1 MASSVLSDVPVE
13 GFSFEN
19 CKRNAF
25 LAEKGFCP
33 PKVTKTGT
41 TICGAIFKD
50 GVVLGADTRA
60 TGGDIVS
67 DKNCRKIHQMAPN
80 MMCCGAGT
88 AADCDKTTD
97 TMASQLEL
105 HRLNTG
111 RQVRLVTAV
120 RMIKQM
126 LFRYQGHVGAY
137 LILGGFDISGPHIY
151 SIAAHGSTDKVPY
164 AATGSGMLAAKAILE
179 SEWRPGM
186 EEEEAKKL
194 VRDAIAAGI
203 FNDMGSG
210 SNVDLA
216 VIKAN
221 DSIEY
226 LRGYE
231 TANVKGER
239 RLKYNFD
246 KGATAVLSEKK
257 RPIIVEETTVRQV
270 APMDVDP

>member
-1 MASSVLSDVPVE
+1 M
-13 GFSFEN
+13 N
-19 CKRNAF
+19 QKF
-25 LAEKGFCP
+25 L
-33 PKVTKTGT
+33 
-41 TICGAIFKD
+41 IF
-50 GVVLGADTRA
+50 R
-60 TGGDIVS
+60 
-67 DKNCRKIHQMAPN
+67 
-80 MMCCGAGT
+80 CCGAGT

-186 EEEEAKKL
+186 E
-194 VRDAIAAGI
+194 
-203 FNDMGSG
+203 
-210 SNVDLA
+210 
-216 VIKAN
+216 
-221 DSIEY
+221 
-226 LRGYE
+226 
-231 TANVKGER
+231 VK
-239 RLKYNFD
+239 
-246 KGATAVLSEKK
+246 
-257 RPIIVEETTVRQV
+257 
-270 APMDVDP
+270 